1 MRIAQLLSQT
11 YSTIGTFVGAAN
23 KVALI
28 ADNLAQAGLN
38 MSQGYVDESE
48 YERLVAR
55 AEMDARL
62 VELKAKLALPAKDA
76 TVVSTQ

>member
-62 VELKAKLALPAKDA
+62 VELKTKLALPAKDA

>member
-11 YSTIGTFVGAAN
+11 YSTIGTFVGVAN

-62 VELKAKLALPAKDA
+62 IELKAKLALPAKDA
-76 TVVSTQ
+76 SVVSTQ

>member
-11 YSTIGTFVGAAN
+11 YSAIGAFVGAAN